1 MKNEKYGL
9 PLPTIRRLQ
18 LYLSFLKLYKKNDKQ
33 FVSAPE
39 IAKELQIHST
49 QITKDFSY
57 INVTGKTK
65 VGYEINVLIS
75 VIENLFG
82 YHNQNKA
89 YVVGV
94 GNLGVALIE
103 YNIFNKKG
111 LEIIAGFDIDS
122 KKIGIKV
129 NNVKIFDA
137 NKFKQNIEETPVTIG
152 IITVPANS
160 AQKVADLMIKCGI
173 KAIWN
178 FTGTIISAPNNVIVE
193 NTSIDSGL
201 AMVKWKLY
209 ENKIY

>member
-1 MKNEKYGL
+1 MKNENRGL

-18 LYLSFLKLYKKNDKQ
+18 LYLSFLKSSEKNDKQ

-39 IAKELQIHST
+39 IARELNIHST

-65 VGYEINVLIS
+65 VGYETDVLIS

-89 YVVGV
+89 YLVGV
-94 GNLGVALIE
+94 GNLGIALIK
-103 YNIFNKKG
+103 YNTFNKEG

-122 KKIGIKV
+122 EKIGVKINKI
-129 NNVKIFDA
+129 KIFDA
-137 NKFKQNIEETPVTIG
+137 NKFKQNIEETPVAIG
-152 IITVPANS
+152 IITVPANC
-160 AQKVADLMIKCGI
+160 AQQVADLMIKCGI

-178 FTGTIISAPNNVIVE
+178 FTGTNITAPDNVIVE

-209 ENKIY
+209 KDKIH

>member
-18 LYLSFLKLYKKNDKQ
+18 LYLSFLKLSKKNDKQ

-39 IAKELQIHST
+39 IAKELHIHST

-65 VGYEINVLIS
+65 VGYKTDVLIT

-89 YVVGV
+89 YIVGI
-94 GNLGVALIE
+94 GNLGIALIE
-103 YNIFNKKG
+103 YNTFNKEG
-111 LEIIAGFDIDS
+111 LEIIAGFDIDT
-122 KKIGIKV
+122 KKAGIKI
-129 NNVKIFDA
+129 NNTKIFNV

-178 FTGTIISAPNNVIVE
+178 FTGTTISAPNNVIVE

-209 ENKIY
+209 ENKMV